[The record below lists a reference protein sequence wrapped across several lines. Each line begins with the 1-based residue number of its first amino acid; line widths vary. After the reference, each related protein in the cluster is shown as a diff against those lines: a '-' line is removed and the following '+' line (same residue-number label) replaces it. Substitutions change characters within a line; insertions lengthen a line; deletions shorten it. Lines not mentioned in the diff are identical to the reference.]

1 MLSCYEVVQPS
12 SDQILEALHIHPLL
26 TVKGMPE
33 CQNHL
38 QNLGESQQ
46 RGAGS
51 SCGTLACS
59 SSERLDTFAL
69 LRKMTPTR
77 AVLYSS
83 MHDQKGE
90 GILEEPTVDWKGSPS
105 TPNEHGGIRA
115 AAFVLGHVADI
126 YMNGTIGQRKELGY
140 ATTWHNWLATCC
152 KIEDKG
158 HAIRNFTKMPSGSI
172 VVAFEAFQQLSKVS
186 IWPTT
191 AISAVSSMHEDI
203 CNGAECNR
211 AAMIILPFHKHLRLD
226 GQLETTR
233 GEHVNCL
240 EHAPCSV
247 GILVDRG
254 FGGHHILTASNV
266 NSLLDVLHFLV
277 VMDDHE
283 ELPMGAEWL
292 APWIQLIVV
301 TFFSRV
307 GPVTPPES
315 ITVKIH
321 EPTSDTLIQSTDD
334 EVIADFKKT
343 ALSKSDTMKYDER
356 VVKNGAE
363 KIDIIREYARS
374 NLFLVGRMPEGE
386 VLEFLNKKNECP
398 EMVLWD

>member
-1 MLSCYEVVQPS
+1 MINLIEVLRGTGKKEVFLVYAMHLMELSERSSAILIVHKVRKNGLPFWKKDPKS
-12 SDQILEALHIHPLL
+12 GSDQ
-26 TVKGMPE
+26 
-33 CQNHL
+33 
-38 QNLGESQQ
+38 
-46 RGAGS
+46 
-51 SCGTLACS
+51 
-59 SSERLDTFAL
+59 
-69 LRKMTPTR
+69 
-77 AVLYSS
+77 
-83 MHDQKGE
+83 
-90 GILEEPTVDWKGSPS
+90 
-105 TPNEHGGIRA
+105 
-115 AAFVLGHVADI
+115 
-126 YMNGTIGQRKELGY
+126 
-140 ATTWHNWLATCC
+140 
-152 KIEDKG
+152 
-158 HAIRNFTKMPSGSI
+158 I

-254 FGGHHILTASNV
+254 FGGTSHITASNV
-266 NSLLDVLHFLV
+266 NSLVTVLFFGGN
-277 VMDDHE
+277 DDHE
-283 ELPMGAEWL
+283 ELAYGARMAEH
-292 APWIQLIVV
+292 PGINLIVV
-301 TFFSRV
+301 RFLLNPV

-398 EMVLWD
+398 DMGPVGNLLNLL